1 MGIDFL
7 LRHLRLTSFYSSLV
21 IKTLDEILPKD
32 PKRRCFRL
40 IGGVL
45 VERTVEDVA
54 PNLKTNLEGVSPLLS
69 GSCLILQHEQIKKV
83 VESLVQQY
91 KAKETDFLNFK
102 RDYNIKVQR
111 V

>member
-1 MGIDFL
+1 MSRYRFP
-7 LRHLRLTSFYSSLV
+7 RAPLRLTKPYSSLV

-54 PNLKTNLEGVSPLLS
+54 PNLKTNLEGVSCLLS
-69 GSCLILQHEQIKKV
+69 P
-83 VESLVQQY
+83 
-91 KAKETDFLNFK
+91 FLP
-102 RDYNIKVQR
+102 YLTI
-111 V
+111 